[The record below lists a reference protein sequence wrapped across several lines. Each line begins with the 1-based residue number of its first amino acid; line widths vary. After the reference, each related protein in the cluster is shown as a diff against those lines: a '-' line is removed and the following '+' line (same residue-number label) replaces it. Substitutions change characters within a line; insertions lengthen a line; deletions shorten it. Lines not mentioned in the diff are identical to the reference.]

1 VATVSRT
8 ASEEGAPLRPD
19 MVASLPNGRYR
30 RTLDVTERFTELLAR
45 PESEI
50 ALDEAALLVAAHAH
64 PELAI
69 EARLAQLDTIA
80 AHAVGLPASDLAT
93 QLFVDE
99 GFRGNETDYGD
110 PRNSFLDDVLD
121 RRLGIPI
128 TLSVLMLEVGRRCGL
143 QLHGVGMPGHFL
155 VGGGPGEWFDPFH
168 EGARLD
174 LAGCA
179 ALFTESHG
187 TARFRPQ
194 FLMPVGPRAILQ
206 RMLGNLQHAYLRR
219 EPNAVVWVARLRLR
233 VPGITLSQRGD
244 LAGLLGRLGQFA
256 EAAREFD
263 VLAELLP
270 GEGAERAAAAAA
282 SLRARAN

>member
-1 VATVSRT
+1 
-8 ASEEGAPLRPD
+8 
-19 MVASLPNGRYR
+19 
-30 RTLDVTERFTELLAR
+30 LDVTERFTELMAR
-45 PESEI
+45 PEPEI

-64 PELAI
+64 PDLDVD
-69 EARLAQLDTIA
+69 ARLAQLDLLA
-80 AHAVGLPASDLAT
+80 ARAVGYSAGELST
-93 QLFVDE
+93 MLFVSE
-99 GFRGNETDYGD
+99 GFRGNESDYGD

-121 RRLGIPI
+121 RHLGIPI
-128 TLSVLMLEVGRRCGL
+128 TLSVVMLEVGRRCGL

-168 EGARLD
+168 DGARLD
-174 LAGCA
+174 LTACA
-179 ALFTESHG
+179 ALFAQHH
-187 TARFRPQ
+187 TASRFRPQ

-206 RMLGNLQHAYLRR
+206 RMLGNLQHTYLQRDPR
-219 EPNAVVWVARLRLR
+219 AVVWVVRLRLR

-256 EAAREFD
+256 EAARELD

-270 GEGAERAAAAAA
+270 GEGGEQAAAAAA